1 MKFLTRLFSALWLSS
16 SPIAAVV
23 GQGVDISSSNKAVSL
38 MGDSGATTAR
48 PPLRRVALGL
58 GGAVVP
64 SSFSLPKDGR
74 SLQADDICE
83 AIIDEQKTW
92 FMPREDYEVADYFYD
107 PNGRTWTCNEQ
118 PDGTY
123 KVFLDFCTLCNPDGV
138 CGRRTMD
145 FLYTITDGVLGY
157 DILEET
163 LTYTAGRSEVLRGTW
178 IWTGVTFEC
187 NSFVNG
193 QPCSICEYQECA
205 ANPDFDHL
213 ILVCTNVPDGDTMN
227 RCTEDYTQSNP
238 HDGIFTIYND
248 NVVCA
253 DSANSGAAMPA
264 AYSGLL
270 AVFVATIWVW
280 Q

>member
-1 MKFLTRLFSALWLSS
+1 MA
-16 SPIAAVV
+16 
-23 GQGVDISSSNKAVSL
+23 
-38 MGDSGATTAR
+38 GDSGATAAR
-48 PPLRRVALGL
+48 PPQHRGALGL

-74 SLQADDICE
+74 KLQADEICE
-83 AIIDEQKTW
+83 AIIEEHKTW

-107 PNGRTWTCNEQ
+107 PNGRTWTCNKQ

-123 KVFLDFCTLCNPDGV
+123 NVFVNFCTLCNPDGV

-145 FLYTITDGVLGY
+145 FTYTNTDGVWSS
-157 DILEET
+157 DISGET

-178 IWTGVTFEC
+178 VWNGNNYEC
-187 NSFVNG
+187 SSSVNG
-193 QPCSICEYQECA
+193 QPCSLCEYQECA

-213 ILVCTNVPDGDTMN
+213 LLVCTNIPDGDTIN
-227 RCTEDYTQSNP
+227 SCTEDYTQSNP
-238 HDGIFTIYND
+238 HDGIYTIYND

-253 DSANSGAAMPA
+253 DNALDSAADSANSWAVMPA

-270 AVFVATIWVW
+270 AVFVATIRVW